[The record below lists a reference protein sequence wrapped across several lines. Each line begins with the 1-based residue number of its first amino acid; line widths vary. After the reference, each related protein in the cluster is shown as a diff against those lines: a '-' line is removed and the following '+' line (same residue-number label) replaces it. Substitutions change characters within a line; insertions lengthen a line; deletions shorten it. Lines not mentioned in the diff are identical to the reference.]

1 MLHIKFGEMDNVNY
15 GPSWFKANYHP
26 EWLKDPFVQD
36 MILGVDKSKYV
47 GGLVI
52 DSPVLG
58 PIPPERLSGGIQTL
72 IMIYE
77 RPDLVFDATSCGEN
91 CSKWLLEI
99 GKQKDVMVNLN
110 YLMKF
115 DKCDNIEV
123 YIENENRL
131 INNYE
136 DYILTAV
143 KYV

>member
-47 GGLVI
+47 DGLVI